1 MPCKK
6 KTNENRWN
14 EEKLLVEMYTLKY
27 IVTTEGMLR
36 RESDRHVLNETI
48 NISINCNL
56 VTVDMF
62 KRLY

>member
-1 MPCKK
+1 
-6 KTNENRWN
+6 
-14 EEKLLVEMYTLKY
+14 MYTLKY